1 MVEADVALNFDPHSR
16 TNTTNPMPTNS
27 PILPFLVLTMAG
39 GCGVSNLMKRTG
51 NNSWVCVEMGNGGGQ
66 KGGRRVESR
75 HKCPCQGQTR
85 EGELHW
91 PQQQAQNGCQSK
103 LQKTRRRCLCALSE
117 NHRRHSSLVVWCEL
131 MRDPSGGQG
140 GRLDLNRLGW
150 AGIGSRAE
158 LWGLWGRQFV
168 IAGFD
173 GWVEGQNCTRRVT
186 PNLIG
191 FWNVYLF
198 PHVFIPRSLALFDW
212 VGGLGLDYPRRWT
225 RVCLFAHK
233 DAHKAR
239 LKLAELHLGR
249 THKKAV
255 FLLLSLHKY
264 E

>member
-158 LWGLWGRQFV
+158 LWGLWGR
-168 IAGFD
+168 IWRLSRGPKLYEKSD
-173 GWVEGQNCTRRVT
+173 TKSHWILKRL
-186 PNLIG
+186 LISPC
-191 FWNVYLF
+191 FHPSL
-198 PHVFIPRSLALFDW
+198 PRSIWL
-212 VGGLGLDYPRRWT
+212 GGRIRTGLPKEVNQSVFVCTQGRAQGQAKIGGAAPREET
-225 RVCLFAHK
+225 
-233 DAHKAR
+233 
-239 LKLAELHLGR
+239 
-249 THKKAV
+249 
-255 FLLLSLHKY
+255 
-264 E
+264 